1 MNPFLIITGM
11 HRSGTSFL
19 ARAFNL
25 RGIHLGNPTDL
36 ISDDWRYTEDNVRG
50 HWENK
55 KFLELTNKTL
65 DFNNGSWHK
74 VTENVNI
81 SKELGEKIKKEIE
94 ELLKQQSLGSG
105 IKDPRLIFCLDSWH
119 RYLPKNFVLIA
130 IFRNPL
136 KVAESLK
143 TRNNF
148 SYKKSVNLWKKYN
161 QKLLSLLETY
171 DGFLLNFDWS
181 KKRLMSEMDMIS
193 TKLELS
199 KKIDFSDWLVEDL
212 RQSGKTFDI
221 NYKLDAETK
230 SLLSKLDERS
240 QINKKIKIQKFT
252 HKSKKHSDIIDN
264 LLIDKKKQANY
275 FRTLNEKNLKKIK
288 NHSADMFN
296 FQASL
301 QKKEREVTNLE
312 SSLQKKEREVTKL
325 KSSLQKKERQFTN
338 IQASHDYLQK
348 TLNEIHEKLTTKS
361 LRKFYLIRKKLHLTK
376 KGK

>member
-36 ISDDWRYTEDNVRG
+36 ISDDWRHTEDNIRG

-94 ELLKQQSLGSG
+94 ELLKQQSLGAG

-119 RYLPKNFVLIA
+119 RYLPKNFVLIT

-181 KKRLMSEMDMIS
+181 KKQLISELDMIS
-193 TKLELS
+193 IKLGLS

-230 SLLSKLDERS
+230 SLLSKLEERS
-240 QINKKIKIQKFT
+240 LINKKIKIQKFT
-252 HKSKKHSDIIDN
+252 HKSKKHSDKSIFLDNPSFMEIISN
-264 LLIDKKKQANY
+264 
-275 FRTLNEKNLKKIK
+275 
-288 NHSADMFN
+288 S
-296 FQASL
+296 
-301 QKKEREVTNLE
+301 E
-312 SSLQKKEREVTKL
+312 SSCFFDQSKFSKKPSYVS
-325 KSSLQKKERQFTN
+325 KSDNNF
-338 IQASHDYLQK
+338 
-348 TLNEIHEKLTTKS
+348 
-361 LRKFYLIRKKLHLTK
+361 
-376 KGK
+376 